1 VLSGL
6 LMPGAAF
13 GKNRRLLKSSDY
25 TEVFDNNSVRVA
37 HPNLLILSE
46 PNGTETS
53 RLGLVIG
60 KKNVPTAV
68 ARNKIKR
75 VVRETFRLTQLPVAV
90 DLVFLARKDLGKLSS
105 AELATLIQQSWGRLI
120 ARLNKE
126 MNRDA

>member
-1 VLSGL
+1 
-6 LMPGAAF
+6 MPGAAF

-46 PNGTETS
+46 PNGTETA

-68 ARNKIKR
+68 ARNRIKR
-75 VVRETFRLTQLPVAV
+75 VVRERFRLTPLPVPV
-90 DLVFLARKDLGKLSS
+90 DIVFLARKDLGKLS
-105 AELATLIQQSWGRLI
+105 ATELAALIQQSWGRLI

-126 MNRDA
+126 SKRDA

>member
-1 VLSGL
+1 
-6 LMPGAAF
+6 MPGAAF

-68 ARNKIKR
+68 TRNKIKR
-75 VVRETFRLTQLPVAV
+75 VVRETFRLTELPVAV

-105 AELATLIQQSWGRLI
+105 TELATLITQSWGRLI
-120 ARLNKE
+120 VRLDKENK
-126 MNRDA
+126 RDG

>member
-1 VLSGL
+1 
-6 LMPGAAF
+6 MPRATF
-13 GKNRRLLKSSDY
+13 GKNRRLLKSSDFK
-25 TEVFDNNSVRVA
+25 EVFDNNSVRVA

-46 PNGTETS
+46 PNGTEMS

-75 VVRETFRLTQLPVAV
+75 VVRETFRLTELPVAV

-105 AELATLIQQSWGRLI
+105 AELSALIEQSWGRLI
-120 ARLNKE
+120 VRLNKE
-126 MNRDA
+126 ISRDA

>member
-1 VLSGL
+1 
-6 LMPGAAF
+6 MPGAAF
-13 GKNRRLLKSSDY
+13 GKNKCLLKSSDY
-25 TEVFDNNSVRVA
+25 KEVFDNNSVRVA

-126 MNRDA
+126 INRDA

>member
-1 VLSGL
+1 
-6 LMPGAAF
+6 MPGAAF
-13 GKNRRLLKSSDY
+13 GKNKRLLKSSDY
-25 TEVFDNNSVRVA
+25 KEVFDNNSVRVA
-37 HPNLLILSE
+37 HSNLLILSE

-75 VVRETFRLTQLPVAV
+75 VVRETFRLTELPVAV

-105 AELATLIQQSWGRLI
+105 TELATLITQSWGRLI
-120 ARLNKE
+120 ARLDKVSKP
-126 MNRDA
+126 DA

>member
-1 VLSGL
+1 
-6 LMPGAAF
+6 M
-13 GKNRRLLKSSDY
+13 
-25 TEVFDNNSVRVA
+25 A

-75 VVRETFRLTQLPVAV
+75 VVRETFRLTELPVAV

-105 AELATLIQQSWGRLI
+105 TELATLITQSWGRLI
-120 ARLNKE
+120 ARLDKVSKP
-126 MNRDA
+126 DA

>member
-1 VLSGL
+1 
-6 LMPGAAF
+6 MPGAAF

-105 AELATLIQQSWGRLI
+105 AELATLIQQSWGRLT

-126 MNRDA
+126 INRDA

>member
-126 MNRDA
+126 INRDA

>member
-1 VLSGL
+1 VSAGL
-6 LMPGAAF
+6 LVPRATF
-13 GKNRRLLKSSDY
+13 GKNRRLLKSSDFK
-25 TEVFDNNSVRVA
+25 EVFDNNSVRVA

-68 ARNKIKR
+68 ARNKVKR
-75 VVRETFRLTQLPVAV
+75 IVRETFRLTDLPVAV

-105 AELATLIQQSWGRLI
+105 AELATLIQQSWVRLAARLI
-120 ARLNKE
+120 KQSKT
-126 MNRDA
+126 DA

>member
-1 VLSGL
+1 
-6 LMPGAAF
+6 MPGAAF
-13 GKNRRLLKSSDY
+13 GKNKRLLKSSDY
-25 TEVFDNNSVRVA
+25 KEVFDDNSVRVA

-75 VVRETFRLTQLPVAV
+75 VVRETFRLTELPVAV

-105 AELATLIQQSWGRLI
+105 TELATLITQSWGRLI
-120 ARLNKE
+120 ARLDKVSKP
-126 MNRDA
+126 DA

>member
-1 VLSGL
+1 
-6 LMPGAAF
+6 MPRAGF
-13 GKNRRLLKSSDY
+13 GKDRRLLKPF
-25 TEVFDNNSVRVA
+25 EFKKVFDNNSVRVA

-68 ARNKIKR
+68 ARNRIKR
-75 VVRETFRLTQLPVAV
+75 VVRETFRLTALPVPV
-90 DLVFLARKDLGKLSS
+90 DIVFLARKDLGKLS
-105 AELATLIQQSWGRLI
+105 ANELAVLIQQSWGRLI

-126 MNRDA
+126 GKHDA

>member
-1 VLSGL
+1 
-6 LMPGAAF
+6 MPGAAF

-37 HPNLLILSE
+37 HPNLLILSQ

-75 VVRETFRLTQLPVAV
+75 VVREAFRLTELPVAV

-105 AELATLIQQSWGRLI
+105 AELAALIRQSWGRLT

-126 MNRDA
+126 INRDA

>member
-1 VLSGL
+1 
-6 LMPGAAF
+6 MPGAAF

-37 HPNLLILSE
+37 HPNLLILSQ

-75 VVRETFRLTQLPVAV
+75 LVREAFRLTELPVAV

-105 AELATLIQQSWGRLI
+105 AELAALIRQSWGRLT

-126 MNRDA
+126 INRDA

>member
-1 VLSGL
+1 
-6 LMPGAAF
+6 MPGAAF
-13 GKNRRLLKSSDY
+13 GKNKRLLKSSDY
-25 TEVFDNNSVRVA
+25 KEVFDNNSVRVA

-68 ARNKIKR
+68 TRNKIKR
-75 VVRETFRLTQLPVAV
+75 VVRETFRLTELPVAV

-105 AELATLIQQSWGRLI
+105 TELATLITQSWGRLI
-120 ARLNKE
+120 ARLDKVSKP
-126 MNRDA
+126 DA

>member
-1 VLSGL
+1 
-6 LMPGAAF
+6 MPGAAF

-68 ARNKIKR
+68 ARNRIKR
-75 VVRETFRLTQLPVAV
+75 VVRECFRLTPLPVPI
-90 DLVFLARKDLGKLSS
+90 DIVFLARKDLGKLSS
-105 AELATLIQQSWGRLI
+105 AELPALIQQSWGRLI
-120 ARLNKE
+120 ARLDKE
-126 MNRDA
+126 SKRDA

>member
-1 VLSGL
+1 
-6 LMPGAAF
+6 MPGAAF

-68 ARNKIKR
+68 ARNRIKR
-75 VVRETFRLTQLPVAV
+75 VVRECFRLTPLPVPV
-90 DLVFLARKDLGKLSS
+90 DIVFLARKDLGKLSA
-105 AELATLIQQSWGRLI
+105 AELPGLIQQSWGRLI
-120 ARLNKE
+120 ARLDKE
-126 MNRDA
+126 SKRDA

>member
-1 VLSGL
+1 
-6 LMPGAAF
+6 MPGAAF

-68 ARNKIKR
+68 ARNRIKR
-75 VVRETFRLTQLPVAV
+75 VVRECFRLTPLPVPV
-90 DLVFLARKDLGKLSS
+90 DIVFLARKDLGKLSA
-105 AELATLIQQSWGRLI
+105 AELPALIQQSWGRLS
-120 ARLNKE
+120 ARLDKE
-126 MNRDA
+126 SNRDA

>member
-1 VLSGL
+1 
-6 LMPGAAF
+6 MPGAAF

-75 VVRETFRLTQLPVAV
+75 VVRETFRLTELPVAV

-105 AELATLIQQSWGRLI
+105 TELATLIQQSWGRLI

-126 MNRDA
+126 INRDA

>member
-1 VLSGL
+1 
-6 LMPGAAF
+6 MPRAAF

-37 HPNLLILSE
+37 HPNLLIISE
-46 PNGTETS
+46 PNGTEMS

-75 VVRETFRLTQLPVAV
+75 VVRETFRLTELPVAV

-105 AELATLIQQSWGRLI
+105 AELSALIQQSWGRLI
-120 ARLNKE
+120 VRLNKE
-126 MNRDA
+126 INRDA

>member
-1 VLSGL
+1 
-6 LMPGAAF
+6 MPGAAF

-68 ARNKIKR
+68 ARNRIKR
-75 VVRETFRLTQLPVAV
+75 VVRECFRLTPLPVPV
-90 DLVFLARKDLGKLSS
+90 DIVFLARKDLGKLS
-105 AELATLIQQSWGRLI
+105 ATELAALIQQSWGRLI

-126 MNRDA
+126 SKRDA

>member
-1 VLSGL
+1 
-6 LMPGAAF
+6 MPGAAF

>member
-1 VLSGL
+1 
-6 LMPGAAF
+6 MPGAAF

-46 PNGTETS
+46 PNGTETA

-68 ARNKIKR
+68 ARNRIKR
-75 VVRETFRLTQLPVAV
+75 VVRECFRLTPLPVPV
-90 DLVFLARKDLGKLSS
+90 DIVFLARKDLGKLS
-105 AELATLIQQSWGRLI
+105 AIELAALIQQSWGRLI

-126 MNRDA
+126 SKRDA

>member
-1 VLSGL
+1 
-6 LMPGAAF
+6 MPGAAF

-68 ARNKIKR
+68 ARNRIKR
-75 VVRETFRLTQLPVAV
+75 IVRECFRLTPLPVPV
-90 DLVFLARKDLGKLSS
+90 DIVFLARKDLGKLSA
-105 AELATLIQQSWGRLI
+105 AELPALIQQSWGRLS
-120 ARLNKE
+120 ARLDKE
-126 MNRDA
+126 SKRDA

>member
-1 VLSGL
+1 
-6 LMPGAAF
+6 MPGAAF

-46 PNGTETS
+46 PNGTETA

-68 ARNKIKR
+68 ARNRIKR
-75 VVRETFRLTQLPVAV
+75 GVRECFRLTPLPVPV
-90 DLVFLARKDLGKLSS
+90 DIVFLARKDLGKLS
-105 AELATLIQQSWGRLI
+105 ATELAALIQQSWGRLI

-126 MNRDA
+126 SKRDA

>member
-1 VLSGL
+1 
-6 LMPGAAF
+6 MPGAAF
-13 GKNRRLLKSSDY
+13 GKDRRLLKSSDY

-75 VVRETFRLTQLPVAV
+75 VVRETFRLTELPVAV

-105 AELATLIQQSWGRLI
+105 TELATLIQQSWGRLI

-126 MNRDA
+126 INRDA

>member
-1 VLSGL
+1 
-6 LMPGAAF
+6 MPGAAF

-46 PNGTETS
+46 PNGIETS

-75 VVRETFRLTQLPVAV
+75 VVRETFRLTLLPVDV

>member
-1 VLSGL
+1 
-6 LMPGAAF
+6 MPGAAF

-37 HPNLLILSE
+37 HPNLLILSQ

-75 VVRETFRLTQLPVAV
+75 VVRETFRLTELPVAV
-90 DLVFLARKDLGKLSS
+90 DLVLLARKNLGKLSS
-105 AELATLIQQSWGRLI
+105 AELAALIRQSWGRLT

-126 MNRDA
+126 INRDA

>member
-1 VLSGL
+1 
-6 LMPGAAF
+6 MPGAAF

-46 PNGTETS
+46 PNGTEMS

>member
-1 VLSGL
+1 
-6 LMPGAAF
+6 MPGAAF

-37 HPNLLILSE
+37 HPNLLILSQ

-75 VVRETFRLTQLPVAV
+75 VVRETFRLTELPVAV

-105 AELATLIQQSWGRLI
+105 AELAALIRQSWGRLTE
-120 ARLNKE
+120 RLNKE
-126 MNRDA
+126 INRDA

>member
-1 VLSGL
+1 
-6 LMPGAAF
+6 MPGAAF
-13 GKNRRLLKSSDY
+13 GKNKRLLKSSDY
-25 TEVFDNNSVRVA
+25 KEVFDNNSVRVA

-75 VVRETFRLTQLPVAV
+75 VVRETFRLTELPVAV

-105 AELATLIQQSWGRLI
+105 TELATLITQSWGRLI
-120 ARLNKE
+120 TRLDKVSKP
-126 MNRDA
+126 DA

>member
-1 VLSGL
+1 
-6 LMPGAAF
+6 MPGAAF

-75 VVRETFRLTQLPVAV
+75 VVRETFRLTELPVAV

-105 AELATLIQQSWGRLI
+105 TELATLITQSWGRLI
-120 ARLNKE
+120 ARLDKVSKP
-126 MNRDA
+126 DA

>member
-1 VLSGL
+1 
-6 LMPGAAF
+6 MPGAAF

-75 VVRETFRLTQLPVAV
+75 VVRETFRLTELPAAV

-105 AELATLIQQSWGRLI
+105 TELSALIQQSWGRLA

-126 MNRDA
+126 INRDA

>member
-1 VLSGL
+1 
-6 LMPGAAF
+6 MPGAAF

-46 PNGTETS
+46 PNGTETA

-68 ARNKIKR
+68 ARNRIKR
-75 VVRETFRLTQLPVAV
+75 VVRECFRLTPLPVPV
-90 DLVFLARKDLGKLSS
+90 DIVFLARKDLGKLS
-105 AELATLIQQSWGRLI
+105 ATELAALIQQSWGRLI

-126 MNRDA
+126 SKGDA

>member
-1 VLSGL
+1 
-6 LMPGAAF
+6 MPGAAF

-37 HPNLLILSE
+37 HPNLLILAE
-46 PNGTETS
+46 PNGTDTS

-60 KKNVPTAV
+60 KKNVATAV

-75 VVRETFRLTQLPVAV
+75 LVRERFRLTELPVAV
-90 DLVFLARKDLGKLSS
+90 DLVFLARKDLGKLSKT
-105 AELATLIQQSWGRLI
+105 ELATLIQQSWGRLI

-126 MNRDA
+126 INRDA